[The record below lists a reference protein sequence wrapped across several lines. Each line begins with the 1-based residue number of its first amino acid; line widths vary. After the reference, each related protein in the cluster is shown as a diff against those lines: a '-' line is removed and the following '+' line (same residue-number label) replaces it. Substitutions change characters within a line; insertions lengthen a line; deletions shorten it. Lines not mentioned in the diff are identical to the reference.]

1 MFEYL
6 NAFNDGLLKVLPLT
20 TQGTETFLYM
30 MLGMA
35 IGFAVGILPG
45 LGGATTLAL
54 MLPFIYNME
63 PITAFAF
70 LLGSNAVTA
79 TTGDITSILFGVP
92 GEGITAATI
101 VDGHPMAKQGQA
113 GRALGA
119 SLMSSLIGAVFGAFM
134 LALAIPIVAP
144 LVLSIGS
151 AEFFMLALLGI
162 TFIASLSGENIP
174 KGLVA
179 GGLGLVLAMVG
190 LDPIESVPRFT
201 LEGVLGIDNALFF
214 WDGISLV
221 AVTVGLFAIP
231 EIIDLA
237 VQGSS
242 IARDG
247 APTKLGGVMEGV
259 KDTFRHW
266 RLVLRCSGIG
276 AYIGLIPGMGGGPA
290 QWLAYAHAVQTSPD
304 KERFGKGAIE
314 GVLGPGAANNSK
326 EGGALI
332 PTLAFG
338 VPGSVSMAILLG
350 AFIIQGIVPGPD
362 LLNPAKHLT
371 LTMSFV
377 WIIVITNI
385 ITVAICFLFLNQLA
399 KITFIKGTYLIPLLL
414 LLIYLGGFAVKNSF
428 GDMMMVLLF
437 GTIGW
442 LMVKFDWQR
451 PPLLLGLV
459 LGGIAETNLFIA
471 SRIYGY
477 SWLWHPGVLV
487 IGAIILFGTLY
498 PFLQRWFNK
507 RASSADTSEAPRK
520 LVKTRVVSVPLANR
534 IGASVFAVLI
544 LGIFAYVVY
553 QSKYGFGAFEPRA
566 ALFPWVVGL
575 PCLVLAIYISF
586 TEVFTAKRE
595 IKVARYQVVEERE
608 IEPMVERQRTFA
620 IGCWIVGF
628 FLAIWILGFI
638 PASAIATFLYLKF
651 GAGERWPVTLA
662 ITAGCWLFFF
672 GLFDYALQMPFPQGA
687 LFEWVQIDVAVVQSF
702 FAAVR

>member
-1 MFEYL
+1 MEYL
-6 NAFNDGLLKVLPLT
+6 NAFNDGLIKVLPLSA
-20 TQGTETFLYM
+20 QGTETFLYM

-54 MLPFIYNME
+54 MLPFIYNMD

-79 TTGDITSILFGVP
+79 TTGDITSVLFGVP

-101 VDGHPMAKQGQA
+101 VDGHPMAKQGEA

-119 SLMSSLIGAVFGAFM
+119 ALMSSLVGAVFGAFM

-162 TFIASLSGENIP
+162 TFVASLSGANVP

-201 LEGVLGIDNALFF
+201 LEGLLGQDNALFL
-214 WDGISLV
+214 WDGISLI

-237 VQGSS
+237 VKGTS
-242 IARDG
+242 IAGDK

-266 RLVLRCSGIG
+266 KLVLRCSAIG

-290 QWLAYAHAVQTSPD
+290 QWLAYAHAVQSSPG
-304 KERFGKGAIE
+304 KERFGKGAVE

-326 EGGALI
+326 EGGSLI

-385 ITVAICFLFLNQLA
+385 ITVAICFMFLNQLA

-428 GDMMMVLLF
+428 GDMMMVALF
-437 GTIGW
+437 GGIGW
-442 LMVKFDWQR
+442 FMVKFDWQR

-459 LGGIAETNLFIA
+459 LGGIAENNLFIA

-477 SWLWHPGVLV
+477 SWLLHPGVLV

-498 PFLQRWFNK
+498 PYLQSWFK
-507 RASSADTSEAPRK
+507 KHSASGDTSEAAQRGA
-520 LVKTRVVSVPLANR
+520 VTRIVRVPFLTR
-534 IGASVFAVLI
+534 ITASVFALLI
-544 LGIFAYVVY
+544 VGVMSYVVY
-553 QSKYGFGAFEPRA
+553 EAMYGFGAFEPRA
-566 ALFPWVVGL
+566 GIFPRVVGV
-575 PCLVLAIYISF
+575 PCLALALYIF
-586 TEVFTAKRE
+586 AKEALTSTQE
-595 IKVARYQVVEERE
+595 IKIGGQFAIPDEPE
-608 IEPMVERQRTFA
+608 IEPIVERQRTFA

-662 ITAGCWLFFF
+662 ITAACWLFFF
-672 GLFDYALQMPFPQGA
+672 GLFDYALQLPFPQGA
-687 LFEWVQIDVAVVQSF
+687 LFEWLPVT
-702 FAAVR
+702 FAHLRPSLIG